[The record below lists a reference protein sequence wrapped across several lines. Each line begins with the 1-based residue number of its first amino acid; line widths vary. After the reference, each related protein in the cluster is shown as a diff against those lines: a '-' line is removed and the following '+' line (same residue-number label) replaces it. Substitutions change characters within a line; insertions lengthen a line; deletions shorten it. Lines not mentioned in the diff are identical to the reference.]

1 METHLQSSQASGG
14 GDGYLRLSP
23 IGFDLREIE
32 VRGSDR
38 VSVSEQSQGSEVTE
52 GALHFSSSKA
62 NIHF

>member
-1 METHLQSSQASGG
+1 MVIF
-14 GDGYLRLSP
+14 GYR
-23 IGFDLREIE
+23 LREIE

-62 NIHF
+62 NIHFK